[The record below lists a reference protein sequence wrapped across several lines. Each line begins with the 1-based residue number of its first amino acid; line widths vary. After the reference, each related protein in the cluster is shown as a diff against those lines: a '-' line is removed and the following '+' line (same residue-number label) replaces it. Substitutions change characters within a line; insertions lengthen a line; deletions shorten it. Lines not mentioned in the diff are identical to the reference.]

1 MIWVL
6 LGSKGTLQAVP
17 ALNLVLFSYRKIV
30 PAGIHRRSYA
40 NGQYKD
46 CRYETCFCRYG
57 TQSKFSTTLLFA
69 GTWADKYRYSRALLV
84 LEYLVPEY

>member
-6 LGSKGTLQAVP
+6 LGSKGTPQAVL

-40 NGQYKD
+40 NGQYL
-46 CRYETCFCRYG
+46 
-57 TQSKFSTTLLFA
+57 STISEIRILSPFF
-69 GTWADKYRYSRALLV
+69 
-84 LEYLVPEY
+84 